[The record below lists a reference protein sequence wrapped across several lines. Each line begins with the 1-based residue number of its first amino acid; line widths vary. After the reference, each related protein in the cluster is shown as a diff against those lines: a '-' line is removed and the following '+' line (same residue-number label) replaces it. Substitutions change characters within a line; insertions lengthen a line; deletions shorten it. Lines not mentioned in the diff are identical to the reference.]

1 MQGNTRKQGFTIRF
15 AKEEDSGA
23 TFGMVK
29 ELAEYENL
37 LDKLKATEQLIREA
51 LFHQKFAQAVIA
63 EKQATPVGFALFFY
77 NFSSFAGHPG
87 IYIEDLYVKPEM
99 RGKGLGRA
107 LFAFLAKLALEQNC
121 ERLEW
126 AVLKWNA
133 PSIAF
138 YQRLGAVAMDEW
150 TRYKVT
156 DQKLKDLAGDSA
168 V

>member
-1 MQGNTRKQGFTIRF
+1 
-15 AKEEDSGA
+15 
-23 TFGMVK
+23 
-29 ELAEYENL
+29 
-37 LDKLKATEQLIREA
+37 
-51 LFHQKFAQAVIA
+51 
-63 EKQATPVGFALFFY
+63 
-77 NFSSFAGHPG
+77 
-87 IYIEDLYVKPEM
+87 M